1 MFSQVCVKNSV
12 HRGACVTGGPAW
24 QVGCMAGGMHGIVM
38 CMAGHGAGGHAW
50 QGACMAGGVCMAGG
64 MHGSGMCVAGGG
76 MHGREAYMAGA
87 CMAGGACVAE
97 KTAIAAGG
105 THPTGMYS
113 CSTKFSSKLHE
124 NEQNWARGASK
135 SCLCRSGTA
144 LKHKTKYITLRKSCS
159 PLRITICF
167 WPGDHGVNNE
177 VIKETDE
184 VVEKRMISADG
195 VIDGVSRSVLPLHTA
210 RIEI

>member
-1 MFSQVCVKNSV
+1 M
-12 HRGACVTGGPAW
+12 HGRGCAW
-24 QVGCMAGGMHGIVM
+24 QEGC
-38 CMAGHGAGGHAW
+38 AW
-50 QGACMAGGVCMAGG
+50 QGACMAVE
-64 MHGSGMCVAGGG
+64 CVWQGG
-76 MHGREAYMAGA
+76 MHGREAY
-87 CMAGGACVAE
+87 MAGGACVAE

-144 LKHKTKYITLRKSCS
+144 LKHKTKYITLRKSCF
-159 PLRITICF
+159 PLRVTICF

-184 VVEKRMISADG
+184 VAEKRMISADG